1 MWRSR
6 YARSVLFWWL
16 LLGLGLGS
24 IVVPLIVGICLADE
38 FHARVRLHFACS
50 ASAIW
55 TSILDVERH
64 PLSGIQCRGVTRL
77 PSEVG
82 AVCWAEDLGRAQL
95 SVSSEVV
102 DPEARVVLHAS
113 VSGLPMLTRW
123 EAELL
128 DLGPEG
134 CELFLS
140 NRTIVRSGSW
150 RSPLVRLVM
159 ACSGGA
165 RKVLLE
171 YAWDLAQARGVS
183 VVPLDPSAP
192 RILKPRGVG
201 SRARAQ

>member
-1 MWRSR
+1 
-6 YARSVLFWWL
+6 VLWWFL
-16 LLGLGLGS
+16 LLGLALGL
-24 IVVPLIVGICLADE
+24 VLVPRIIGICLADE
-38 FHARVRLHFACS
+38 FRARVRLHFACP
-50 ASAIW
+50 AGAIW
-55 TSILDVERH
+55 ASIQDVERH

-77 PSEVG
+77 PAEEG
-82 AVCWAEDLGRAQL
+82 TLCWVEDLGRGLL

-102 DPEARVVLHAS
+102 DVEARVVLHAS
-113 VSGLPMLTRW
+113 MSGLPMVTRW

-140 NRTIVRSGSW
+140 NRTVVRSGSW

-183 VVPLDPSAP
+183 VVPLDPLAP
-192 RILKPRGVG
+192 RILKPRGG
-201 SRARAQ
+201 GGRARAQ

>member
-1 MWRSR
+1 M
-6 YARSVLFWWL
+6 WWL
-16 LLGLGLGS
+16 LLGLALGS
-24 IVVPLIVGICLADE
+24 IVVPLIIGICLADE
-38 FHARVRLHFACS
+38 FRERVRLHFACS
-50 ASAIW
+50 AGCIW
-55 TSILDVERH
+55 ASILDVERH

-77 PSEVG
+77 PAEEG
-82 AVCWAEDLGRAQL
+82 ALCWAENLGRGQL

-102 DPEARVVLHAS
+102 DPEVRVVLHAS
-113 VSGLPMLTRW
+113 MIGLPIVTRW
-123 EAELL
+123 EAELV
-128 DLGPEG
+128 DLGAEG

-140 NRTIVRSGSW
+140 NRTVVRSGSW

-171 YAWDLAQARGVS
+171 YGWDLAQARGVS